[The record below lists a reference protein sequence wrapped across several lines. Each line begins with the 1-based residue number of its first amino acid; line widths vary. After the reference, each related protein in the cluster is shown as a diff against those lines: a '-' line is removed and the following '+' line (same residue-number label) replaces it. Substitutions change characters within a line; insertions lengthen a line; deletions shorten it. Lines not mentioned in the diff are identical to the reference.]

1 MLLWYQGEKFS
12 LTHSLGPIVRQA
24 DCVEASSARTRTKLE
39 LSVPA
44 SGWYKH
50 WGKQSVWHFDWD
62 SQTDCFF
69 PSREVRSTFQWQ
81 NNTLLLSRFLCRALF
96 CYFCCYFSSLV
107 PRVQPLPPYRAQ
119 REAAL
124 QSVFFCGK
132 NWNLCFIHKWLVPY
146 VTAEHQIGPICWSLL
161 IRWSAGLS
169 SRATIRLTFV
179 VLSEIWTVGWIVIKN
194 LVQTFMLPS
203 GVIVIILLLP

>member
-24 DCVEASSARTRTKLE
+24 DCAEASSARTRTKLE

-96 CYFCCYFSSLV
+96 CYFGVTSV
-107 PRVQPLPPYRAQ
+107 PSFPECSRSPHIGHNVRRHCNQF
-119 REAAL
+119 
-124 QSVFFCGK
+124 FFCGK